1 MSLLDI
7 IKSFCGGS
15 STTTTEHE
23 TAAPEAEAE
32 TEAPETEVAEAAP
45 EVEAPAPEAAPV
57 ADVTTS
63 KLQVPEDATLKRH
76 FLSELTAEIEAS
88 MPEKPT
94 DSSLKRHYDAAVQ
107 AKLDELLR

>member
-7 IKSFCGGS
+7 IKSFCGCS
-15 STTTTEHE
+15 STATTELE
-23 TAAPEAEAE
+23 TAAPEV
-32 TEAPETEVAEAAP
+32 EVAA
-45 EVEAPAPEAAPV
+45 VEAPAPEAAPI

>member
-23 TAAPEAEAE
+23 TAAPEAEVAE
-32 TEAPETEVAEAAP
+32 AETEVAEAAP

-76 FLSELTAEIEAS
+76 FLSELTAEIEAT
-88 MPEKPT
+88 MPENPPIH
-94 DSSLKRHYDAAVQ
+94 L
-107 AKLDELLR
+107 